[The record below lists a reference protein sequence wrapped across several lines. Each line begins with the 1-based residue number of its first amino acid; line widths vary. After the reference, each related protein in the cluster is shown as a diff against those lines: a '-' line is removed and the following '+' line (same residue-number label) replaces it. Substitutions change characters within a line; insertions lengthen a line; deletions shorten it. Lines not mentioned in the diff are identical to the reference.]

1 MISSINDGA
10 IKIKSIQFK
19 GRIERTEGDE
29 YAEITN
35 SGDSLVDVSGYK
47 LAAGNRQS
55 FVFPAKSV
63 LGPGKSVR
71 VYTNLHDPETGGLS
85 FNSKTAIWNN
95 KGDEGVLFDAS
106 GKDISRYAYGSRAKR
121 KDDGAAAPTA
131 GPAPIPGAAISASA
145 KGEEGLSAEA
155 IWSQVKA
162 AWRGFDFMWQPGDTE
177 EDIAAAEARLGIK
190 VPENVR
196 QLMKVCSGAGAGFP
210 TPFGSSVAAEVC
222 LHSVKLWRDLASL
235 DATED
240 DFESWEADGV
250 FEGGRAKDVVAIGE
264 NCNMA
269 DYGLFVLLNTS
280 TGNVYRYML
289 TDGTPEAKGTFEEW
303 LLKRRAFLGLAEQSQ
318 GYVGTYGFDSDM
330 ASDIVEEEDF
340 AGAKTV
346 AKHHRDYLGY
356 SANRKDLLAAW
367 SKVEARFVE
376 TVDRL
381 NKK

>member
-1 MISSINDGA
+1 MISSINHGA

-19 GRIERTEGDE
+19 GRITRTEGDE

-35 SGDSLVDVSGYK
+35 SGDSPVDVSGYK
-47 LAAGNRQS
+47 LTAGNRQS

-71 VYTNLHDPETGGLS
+71 VYTNLHDAETGGLS

-106 GKDISRYAYGSRAKR
+106 GKDISRYAYGSRAKK
-121 KDDGAAAPTA
+121 KDDGAPAPTA
-131 GPAPIPGAAISASA
+131 GPAPVPGAAINASA

-162 AWRGFDFMWQPGDTE
+162 AWPGFDFMWQPGDTE

-196 QLMKVCSGAGAGFP
+196 QVLKVCSGAGAGFP
-210 TPFGSSVAAEVC
+210 TPFGSSIAAEVC
-222 LHSVKLWRDLASL
+222 LRSVKLWRDLASL
-235 DATED
+235 DATEE

-250 FEGGRAKDVVAIGE
+250 FEGGHVKDVVAIGE
-264 NCNMA
+264 NCNAA
-269 DYGLFVLLNTS
+269 DYGLYVLLDTS
-280 TGNVYRYML
+280 TGKIYRLLM
-289 TDGTPEAKGTFEEW
+289 TDGTPEAEGTFEEW
-303 LLKRRAFLGLAEQSQ
+303 LLKRSAFPGLAKQSQ
-318 GYVGTYGFDSDM
+318 GYVGTYGFDSDA
-330 ASDIVEEEDF
+330 ASDIMAEEDF
-340 AGAKTV
+340 AGAKST
-346 AKHHRDYLGY
+346 AKHHRQYLGY
-356 SANRKDLLAAW
+356 SAHHKDLLKAW
-367 SKVEARFVE
+367 SKVEAQFVE